1 MSLLSLRAVTLG
13 FGGPSLLN
21 KADFSVE
28 QGERVCIL
36 GRNGEGKSSLLK
48 LIMGENLPDSGE
60 VTRQQ
65 KLWMPKT
72 AGRYNIV
79 WIKFSAVWN

>member
-65 KLWMPKT
+65 KLVMASLTQEVPST
-72 AGRYNIV
+72 LTGDV
-79 WIKFSAVWN
+79 